1 MILTISE
8 ANEFYRATER
18 MMPRRVSYCNADYI
32 KTRKRMSHYR
42 PWGSTENGQIEFESL
57 TDETLEG
64 ALDVIRK
71 SFFLYES
78 VSIGV
83 ELNSEPGASEE
94 LEELCL
100 YAAKDGVSANS
111 SEKSFFE
118 RFSDDCRYKSSKAL
132 VDFMINVDSRV
143 NLFKHYYVDCI
154 LEIMF
159 IATLPTYGKR
169 RIGEMLITSSLELG
183 EELRRDKNVRI
194 PIAIHGSD
202 EVTNADAVPALAS
215 AIMTSNYSY
224 RIAMKLHFD
233 VLLEVSYDEFEF
245 NGKKYSERVGQEH
258 RQAVLVAKRL
268 SPILPKKQ

>member
-1 MILTISE
+1 MS
-8 ANEFYRATER
+8 N
-18 MMPRRVSYCNADYI
+18 
-32 KTRKRMSHYR
+32 TRKRMSHYR

-64 ALDVIRK
+64 ALDVIKK

-94 LEELCL
+94 LKELCL
-100 YAAKDGVSANS
+100 YAAKDGVSVVAIDITTNEVVGVAFNKIQVSANS

-118 RFSDDCRYKSSKAL
+118 RFSDNCRYKSSKAL

-194 PIAIHGSD
+194 PITIHGSD
-202 EVTNADAVPALAS
+202 EVTNADAVPALVS